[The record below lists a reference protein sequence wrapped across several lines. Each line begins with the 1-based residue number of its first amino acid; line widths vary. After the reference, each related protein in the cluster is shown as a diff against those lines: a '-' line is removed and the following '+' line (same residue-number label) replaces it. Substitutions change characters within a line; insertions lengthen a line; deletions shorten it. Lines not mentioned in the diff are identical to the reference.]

1 MDVKKL
7 KAKLSSRENLLLKN
21 LPESSFAETELISL
35 GKLSSGEITG
45 TLGWL
50 KTKDLIKEEKE
61 VRRTL
66 VSITDRGKE
75 LLEKGMPELKIIDLL
90 RQKKMDI
97 RELSHLTSI
106 PKEELNPILSNMKKR
121 NVVSFT
127 EGGIALELEEKV
139 EYEKIEGLLTK
150 ISNSYLRVEDLSDE
164 ERKIISQMSRKRGK
178 GKELFRVREEVVRYY
193 RLTPQGVALQ
203 NYLLEEGIEE
213 AISHLTAEMIE
224 DGSWRNRD
232 FREYNIKTIPPLQQ
246 MGRRHPYALFLS
258 WIRRK
263 LMAMGFKE
271 MKGNI
276 IESEFWNNDAL
287 FMPQDH
293 PAREMHDVYF
303 VKEPKKAVTLPEDL
317 VDRVAQTHANG
328 GHTGSTGWGYEFD
341 RERTRRLVLRSQ
353 GTAISARMLASK
365 PEIPGKY
372 FAIAR
377 CFRYDRV
384 DATHAPDF
392 YQIEG
397 IVLSQDINLRHL
409 LGLLRLFALDIAGSD
424 EIKFVPYYFPFTEP
438 SIEVQFKHPHFG
450 WMELGGA
457 GIFRKE
463 VTLPLGIDV
472 PVIAWGLGLDRMAM
486 VTLGIGDIRDLFT
499 SDLGKIQRMKSKY

>member
-1 MDVKKL
+1 MDVKKIG
-7 KAKLSSRENLLLKN
+7 AKLSSRESLLLKN
-21 LPESSFAETELISL
+21 LPKSSFSETEVTSP

-75 LLEKGMPELKIIDLL
+75 LLEKGMPELKIMDLL
-90 RQKKMDI
+90 RQGKMDI
-97 RELSHLTSI
+97 GRLSHLVNI
-106 PKEELNPILSNMKKR
+106 QKEELNPILSSMKKR
-121 NVVSFT
+121 NVISFGK
-127 EGGIALELEEKV
+127 GGIILKLEEKE
-139 EYEKIEGLLTK
+139 EYEKTEGLLRK
-150 ISNSYLRVEDLSDE
+150 LRNSYLRVEDLSGE
-164 ERKIISQMSRKRGK
+164 ERKIVSMMSRKRGK
-178 GKELFRVREEVVRYY
+178 EKEIFRVREEVVRHY
-193 RLTPQGVALQ
+193 RLTPQGAALQ
-203 NYLLEEGIEE
+203 NYLLKEGIEE
-213 AISHLTAEMIE
+213 TISALTAEMLE
-224 DGSWRNRD
+224 NEFWRNRD
-232 FREYNIKTIPPLQQ
+232 FKEYNIKIIPPPQQ

-276 IESEFWNNDAL
+276 VEPEFWNNDAL

-303 VKEPKKAVTLPEDL
+303 VKEPKTATELPGDL
-317 VDRVAQTHANG
+317 VDRVAQTHING
-328 GHTGSTGWGYEFD
+328 WQTGSTGWGYKFD
-341 RERTRRLVLRSQ
+341 KERTRRLVLRSQ

-409 LGLLRLFALDIAGSD
+409 LELLRLFALDIAGSE

-438 SIEVQFKHPHFG
+438 SIEVQFKHPRLG

-457 GIFRKE
+457 GMFRKE

-486 VTLGIGDIRDLFT
+486 VTLGIRDIRDLFT
-499 SDLGKIQRMKSKY
+499 SDLGKIQRMKSK